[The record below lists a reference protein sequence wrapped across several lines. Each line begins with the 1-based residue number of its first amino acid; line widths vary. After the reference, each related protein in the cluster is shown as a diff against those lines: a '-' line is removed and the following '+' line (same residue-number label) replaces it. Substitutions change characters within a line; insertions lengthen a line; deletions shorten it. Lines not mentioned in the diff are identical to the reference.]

1 MTSCAGDCHQGRYC
15 TCTVIAMP
23 TPINRYTQA
32 AEACTDVGF
41 ENEYPMTS
49 RDRLTVVGI
58 YAASSAIAIGSI
70 LFAIY

>member
-1 MTSCAGDCHQGRYC
+1 MTSCTGNCHQGRYF

-41 ENEYPMTS
+41 EDEYPMPL
-49 RDRLTVVGI
+49 RDRLAVVGI
-58 YAASSAIAIGSI
+58 YTASAAIVIGSI